1 MSVTLEIKY
10 YNTFLIKS
18 SEVTHQVV
26 GTGNNSDTTFTIA
39 ESSGNTIYAVPN
51 SESEFEV
58 YFDNV
63 LQAATSYVYANKTR
77 VITFTSAPASS
88 VAEIL
93 VVVKNWHVEESRIR
107 GAFNGKTVDFGV
119 RAAITDNEYAPE
131 TREASLIYSGIYNG
145 RTRTNEI
152 NQFNPA
158 IPNTKSIDSAF
169 GSIQKLFA
177 EDNNLNV
184 FQENKVHNIL
194 IDKDIIFTAEGDPQ
208 VTSSD
213 QVLGQVVAYTG
224 NYGIS
229 KNPESFAVNA
239 GRKYFVD
246 KNNGV
251 VLRLSRDGI
260 TEISGF
266 GMRDYF
272 KTNLKLSDSIIGIW
286 DNNRKKYVLSLQED
300 NIKNTFAC
308 NGSTNT
314 FSLAFSIIDKNFVT
328 INLPDP
334 TDISQI
340 EVFQQNFSSTTPLT
354 PGTEYTYNATTGV
367 VTLTQTPLNG
377 DIVTIHL
384 RDFASGFQ
392 TVTFDEDINGW
403 SSFYGYKPAFGGS
416 IDADFYTYGIN
427 DLYKHY
433 DLNANRGSFYGA
445 STIASTVDLIF
456 NRPPSVTKYFKTLNY
471 EGDTGWSA
479 SSITTDSDTGA
490 VIDAYV
496 STSAAVES
504 TWQDLVV
511 SGFKKKDNKYYSY
524 IVNETL
530 PQRNEVLFGGDIS
543 GVKGFFNKVQM
554 SVSDTSQKE
563 LFAVS
568 SEYELLTN

>member
-26 GTGNNSDTTFTIA
+26 GTGDGSDTTFTIA
-39 ESSGNTIYAVPN
+39 ESSGSTIYAVPN
-51 SESEFEV
+51 SESDFQV
-58 YFDNV
+58 YLNNV
-63 LQAATSYVYANKTR
+63 LLAASGYTYKNKTR
-77 VITFTSAPASS
+77 VITFTTAPGNN
-88 VAEIL
+88 VEIL

-119 RAAITDNEYAPE
+119 RAAITDNDYAPE

-158 IPNTKSIDSAF
+158 IPNTKSIDSSF

-194 IDKDIIFTAEGDPQ
+194 IDKDIIFTAEGSPQ
-208 VTSSD
+208 VTASD

-229 KNPESFAVNA
+229 KNPESFAYHA
-239 GRKYFVD
+239 GRKYFTD

-260 TEISGF
+260 TEISNF

-272 KTNLKLSDSIIGIW
+272 KTNLKLADSIVGIW
-286 DNNRKKYVLSLQED
+286 DNNRKKYVLSLQE
-300 NIKNTFAC
+300 NLV
-308 NGSTNT
+308 TNT
-314 FSLAFSIIDKNFVT
+314 FTGDGSDTTISLAFT
-328 INLPDP
+328 IVDTDFATVNLPDP
-334 TDISQI
+334 TNISQI
-340 EVFQQNFSSTTPLT
+340 EIFQTSRGTTALVANT
-354 PGTEYTYNATTGV
+354 DYTYNTSTGV
-367 VTLTQTPLNG
+367 VTMTSAPPVG
-377 DIVTIHL
+377 DTITIHL
-384 RDFASGFQ
+384 RDFTSGFQ

-416 IDADFYTYGIN
+416 IDADFYTYGVN

-433 DLNANRGSFYGA
+433 DLDANRGSFYGN
-445 STIASTVDLIF
+445 STIASTVNLIF
-456 NRPPSVTKYFKTLNY
+456 NKPPSRLKYFKTINY
-471 EGDTGWSA
+471 EGDTGWSVE
-479 SSITTDSDTGA
+479 SMTTDSDNGSP
-490 VIDAYV
+490 IPAYV
-496 STSAAVES
+496 STSASAEN
-504 TWQDLVV
+504 TWQDLMIA
-511 SGFKKKDNKYYSY
+511 GFKKKDNKYYSY

-530 PQRNEVLFGGDIS
+530 PKRNEILFGGDIS
-543 GVKGFFNKVQM
+543 GVKGFFNKVQL
-554 SVSDTSQKE
+554 SVSDTSAKE

>member
-18 SEVTHQVV
+18 SEVTHQVI
-26 GTGNNSDTTFTIA
+26 GTGNGSATAFTIA
-39 ESSGNTIYAVPN
+39 EISGDTIYAVPN
-51 SESEFEV
+51 SEADFQV
-58 YFDNV
+58 YFDNE
-63 LQAATSYVYANKTR
+63 LQPASGYTYKNKTR
-77 VITFTSAPASS
+77 VITFTSAPDNNKS
-88 VAEIL
+88 IL
-93 VVVKNWHVEESRIR
+93 VVVKSWHIEESRIR

-145 RTRTNEI
+145 RTRTNQI
-152 NQFNPA
+152 NQFNPS
-158 IPNTKSIDSAF
+158 IPNTKSIDSSF

-229 KNPESFAVNA
+229 KNPESFAYHA
-239 GRKYFVD
+239 GRKYFTD

-260 TEISGF
+260 TEISNF

-272 KTNLKLSDSIIGIW
+272 KTNLKLADSIIGIW
-286 DNNRKKYVLSLQED
+286 DNNRKKYVLSLQE
-300 NIKNTFAC
+300 NLV
-308 NGSTNT
+308 TNT
-314 FSLAFSIIDKNFVT
+314 FIGNGSDTTISLAFT
-328 INLPDP
+328 IVDASFATVNLPDP
-334 TDISQI
+334 TNISQI
-340 EVFQQNFSSTTPLT
+340 EIFQTSRGTTALAANT
-354 PGTEYTYNATTGV
+354 DYTYNTSTGV
-367 VTLTQTPLNG
+367 VTMASAPPVG
-377 DIVTIHL
+377 DTITIHL
-384 RDFASGFQ
+384 RDFTSGFQ

-416 IDADFYTYGIN
+416 IDADFYTYGVN

-433 DLNANRGSFYGA
+433 DLDANRGSFYGN

-456 NRPPSVTKYFKTLNY
+456 NKPPSVSKYFRTINY
-471 EGDTGWSA
+471 EGNTGWSVK
-479 SSITTDSDTGA
+479 SIETDSDKGA
-490 VIDAYV
+490 FIPAYV
-496 STSAAVES
+496 STSASAEN
-504 TWQDLVV
+504 TWQDLMIT
-511 SGFKKKDNKYYSY
+511 GFKKKDNKYYSY

-530 PQRNEVLFGGDIS
+530 PKTNEVLFGGDIS
-543 GVKGFFNKVQM
+543 GVKGFFNKVQL
-554 SVSDTSQKE
+554 SVSDTSAKE

>member
-26 GTGNNSDTTFTIA
+26 GTGDGSDTTFTIA
-39 ESSGNTIYAVPN
+39 ESSGSTIYAVPN
-51 SESEFEV
+51 SEADFQV

-63 LQAATSYVYANKTR
+63 LVAATSYVYANKTR
-77 VITFTSAPASS
+77 VITFTSAPSNGVS
-88 VAEIL
+88 IL
-93 VVVKNWHVEESRIR
+93 VVVKNWHIEESRIR

-158 IPNTKSIDSAF
+158 IPNTKSIDSSF

-229 KNPESFAVNA
+229 KNPESFAYHA
-239 GRKYFVD
+239 GRKYFTD

-260 TEISGF
+260 TEISNF

-272 KTNLKLSDSIIGIW
+272 KTNLKLADSIVGIW
-286 DNNRKKYVLSLQED
+286 DNNRKKYVLSLQENLVTNAFTGD
-300 NIKNTFAC
+300 
-308 NGSTNT
+308 GSDTT
-314 FSLAFSIIDKNFVT
+314 ISLAFTIVDTNFATV
-328 INLPDP
+328 NLPDP
-334 TDISQI
+334 TNISQI
-340 EVFQQNFSSTTPLT
+340 EIFQTSRGTTALVANT
-354 PGTEYTYNATTGV
+354 DYTYNTSTGV
-367 VTLTQTPLNG
+367 VTMTSAPPVG
-377 DIVTIHL
+377 DTITIHL
-384 RDFASGFQ
+384 RDFTSGFQ

-416 IDADFYTYGIN
+416 IDADFYTYGVN

-433 DLNANRGSFYGA
+433 DLDANRGSFYGN

-456 NRPPSVTKYFKTLNY
+456 NKPPSVSKYFQTINY
-471 EGDTGWSA
+471 EGNTGWSVN
-479 SSITTDSDTGA
+479 SIETDSDNGSP
-490 VIDAYV
+490 IPAYV
-496 STSAAVES
+496 STSASAEN

-530 PQRNEVLFGGDIS
+530 PKTNEILFGAEIS
-543 GVKGFFNKVQM
+543 GVKGFFNKVQL
-554 SVSDTSQKE
+554 SVSDTSAKE

>member
-26 GTGNNSDTTFTIA
+26 GTGNGSDTTFTIA

-51 SESEFEV
+51 SEADFQV
-58 YFDNV
+58 YFDNE
-63 LQAATSYVYANKTR
+63 LQAASGYTYKNKTR
-77 VITFTSAPASS
+77 VITFTSAPANGKS
-88 VAEIL
+88 IL
-93 VVVKNWHVEESRIR
+93 VVVKNWHIEESRIR

-152 NQFNPA
+152 NQFNPS
-158 IPNTKSIDSAF
+158 IPNTKSIDSSF

-194 IDKDIIFTAEGDPQ
+194 IDKDIIFTAEGSPQ
-208 VTSSD
+208 ITSSD

-229 KNPESFAVNA
+229 KNPESFAYHA
-239 GRKYFVD
+239 GRKYFTD

-260 TEISGF
+260 TEISNF

-272 KTNLKLSDSIIGIW
+272 KTNLKLADSIIGIW

-300 NIKNTFAC
+300 LV
-308 NGSTNT
+308 TNT
-314 FSLAFSIIDKNFVT
+314 FTGNGSNTTISLAFTKVDTNFATV
-328 INLPDP
+328 NLPDP

-340 EVFQQNFSSTTPLT
+340 EVFQTSRGTTALAANT
-354 PGTEYTYNATTGV
+354 DYTYNTSTGV
-367 VTLTQTPLNG
+367 VTMTSAPPIG
-377 DIVTIHL
+377 DVVTVHL

-416 IDADFYTYGIN
+416 IDADFYTYGVN

-433 DLNANRGSFYGA
+433 DLDANRGSFYGN

-456 NRPPSVTKYFKTLNY
+456 NKPPSISKYFKTINY
-471 EGDTGWSA
+471 EGNTGWSVE
-479 SSITTDSDTGA
+479 SIETDSDNGSP
-490 VIDAYV
+490 IPAYV
-496 STSAAVES
+496 STSASAEN

-530 PQRNEVLFGGDIS
+530 PKRNEILFGGDIS
-543 GVKGFFNKVQM
+543 GVKGFFNKVQL
-554 SVSDTSQKE
+554 SVSDTSAKE

>member
-10 YNTFLIKS
+10 FNTFLIKS

-26 GTGNNSDTTFTIA
+26 GTGDGTDTTFTIA

-51 SESEFEV
+51 SEADFQV

-63 LQAATSYVYANKTR
+63 LQAATGYVYANKTR
-77 VITFTSAPASS
+77 VITFTSAPSNGVS
-88 VAEIL
+88 IL
-93 VVVKNWHVEESRIR
+93 VVVKNWHIEESRIR

-158 IPNTKSIDSAF
+158 IPNTKSIDSSF

-229 KNPESFAVNA
+229 KNPESFAFHA
-239 GRKYFVD
+239 GRKYFTD

-260 TEISGF
+260 TEISNF

-272 KTNLKLSDSIIGIW
+272 KTNLKLADSIIGIW

-300 NIKNTFAC
+300 LVKNTFIGD
-308 NGSTNT
+308 GSDTT
-314 FSLAFSIIDKNFVT
+314 ISLAFSIVDKDFATV
-328 INLPDP
+328 NLPDP
-334 TDISQI
+334 TNISQI
-340 EVFQQNFSSTTPLT
+340 EIFQTSRGSAALVA
-354 PGTEYTYNATTGV
+354 GTDYTYNTSTGV
-367 VTLTQTPLNG
+367 VTMTTAPPVG
-377 DIVTIHL
+377 DEVTIHL
-384 RDFASGFQ
+384 RDFTGGFQ

-416 IDADFYTYGIN
+416 MDADYYTYGIN

-433 DLNANRGSFYGA
+433 DLDADRGSFYGG
-445 STIASTVDLIF
+445 STIASTVDIIF
-456 NRPPSVTKYFKTLNY
+456 NKPPSILKYFRTINY
-471 EGDTGWSA
+471 EGNTGWLVNT
-479 SSITTDSDTGA
+479 IETGSDKGA
-490 VIDAYV
+490 PIPAYV
-496 STSAAVES
+496 STSASVEN
-504 TWQDLVV
+504 TWQDLMI

-530 PQRNEVLFGGDIS
+530 PQRNEVLFGNAIS
-543 GVKGFFNKVQM
+543 GVKGFFNKVQL

>member
-26 GTGNNSDTTFTIA
+26 GTGDGSDTTFTIA

-51 SESEFEV
+51 SEADFQV

-63 LQAATSYVYANKTR
+63 LTPATGYVYANKTR
-77 VITFTSAPASS
+77 VITFTSAPNNGVS
-88 VAEIL
+88 IL
-93 VVVKNWHVEESRIR
+93 VVVKNWHIEESRIR

-158 IPNTKSIDSAF
+158 IPNTKSIDSSF

-229 KNPESFAVNA
+229 KNPESFAYHA
-239 GRKYFVD
+239 GRKYFTD

-260 TEISGF
+260 TEISNF

-272 KTNLKLSDSIIGIW
+272 KTNLKLADSIIGIW

-300 NIKNTFAC
+300 LV
-308 NGSTNT
+308 TNT
-314 FSLAFSIIDKNFVT
+314 FTGDGSDTTISLAFTIVDRNFATV
-328 INLPDP
+328 NLPDP
-334 TDISQI
+334 TNISQI
-340 EVFQQNFSSTTPLT
+340 EIFQTSRGTTALVA
-354 PGTEYTYNATTGV
+354 GTDYTYNTSTGI
-367 VTLTQTPLNG
+367 VTMTSAPPVG
-377 DIVTIHL
+377 DVVTIHL
-384 RDFASGFQ
+384 RDFTSGFQ

-416 IDADFYTYGIN
+416 IDADFYTYGVN

-433 DLNANRGSFYGA
+433 DLDANRGSFYGN
-445 STIASTVDLIF
+445 STIASTVNLIF
-456 NRPPSVTKYFKTLNY
+456 NKPPSISKYFKTINY
-471 EGDTGWSA
+471 EGNTGWSVE
-479 SSITTDSDTGA
+479 SIETDSDTGSP
-490 VIDAYV
+490 IPAYV
-496 STSAAVES
+496 STSASAES

-543 GVKGFFNKVQM
+543 GVKGFFNKVQL
-554 SVSDTSQKE
+554 SVSSTSQKE

>member
-26 GTGNNSDTTFTIA
+26 GTGDGSDTTFTIA
-39 ESSGNTIYAVPN
+39 ESSGSTIYAVPN
-51 SESEFEV
+51 SEADFQV

-63 LQAATSYVYANKTR
+63 LVAATSYVYANKTR
-77 VITFTSAPASS
+77 VITFTSAPSNGVS
-88 VAEIL
+88 IL
-93 VVVKNWHVEESRIR
+93 VVVKNWHIEESRIR

-158 IPNTKSIDSAF
+158 IPNTKSIDSSF

-229 KNPESFAVNA
+229 KNPESFAYHA
-239 GRKYFVD
+239 GRKYFTD

-260 TEISGF
+260 TEISNF

-272 KTNLKLSDSIIGIW
+272 KTNLKLADSIVGIW
-286 DNNRKKYVLSLQED
+286 DNNRKKYVLSLQE
-300 NIKNTFAC
+300 NLV
-308 NGSTNT
+308 TNT
-314 FSLAFSIIDKNFVT
+314 FTGDGSDTTISLAFTIVDTNFATV
-328 INLPDP
+328 NLPDP
-334 TDISQI
+334 TNISQI
-340 EVFQQNFSSTTPLT
+340 EIFQTSRGTTALVANT
-354 PGTEYTYNATTGV
+354 DYTYNTSTGV
-367 VTLTQTPLNG
+367 VTMTSAPPVG
-377 DIVTIHL
+377 DTITIHL
-384 RDFASGFQ
+384 RDFTSGFQ

-416 IDADFYTYGIN
+416 IDADFYTYGVN

-433 DLNANRGSFYGA
+433 DLDANRGSFYGN

-456 NRPPSVTKYFKTLNY
+456 NRPPSVSKYFQTINY
-471 EGDTGWSA
+471 EGNTGWSVN
-479 SSITTDSDTGA
+479 SIETDSDNGSP
-490 VIDAYV
+490 IPAYV
-496 STSAAVES
+496 STSASAEN

-530 PQRNEVLFGGDIS
+530 PKTNEILFGAEIS
-543 GVKGFFNKVQM
+543 GVKGFFNKVQL
-554 SVSDTSQKE
+554 SVSDTSAKE

>member
-26 GTGNNSDTTFTIA
+26 GTGDGSDTTFTIA

-51 SESEFEV
+51 SEADFQV
-58 YFDNV
+58 YFDNE
-63 LQAATSYVYANKTR
+63 LQPATGYTYKNKTR
-77 VITFTSAPASS
+77 VITFTSAPGNGKS
-88 VAEIL
+88 IL
-93 VVVKNWHVEESRIR
+93 VVVKSWHIEESRIR

-145 RTRTNEI
+145 RTRTNQI

-158 IPNTKSIDSAF
+158 MPNTKSIDSSF

-229 KNPESFAVNA
+229 TNPESFAYHA
-239 GRKYFVD
+239 GRKYFTD

-251 VLRLSRDGI
+251 VLRLSTDGI
-260 TEISGF
+260 TEISNF

-272 KTNLKLSDSIIGIW
+272 KTNLKLADSIIGIW

-300 NIKNTFAC
+300 LV
-308 NGSTNT
+308 TNT
-314 FSLAFSIIDKNFVT
+314 FTGNGSITTISLAFTKVDTNFATV
-328 INLPDP
+328 NLPDP

-340 EVFQQNFSSTTPLT
+340 EVFQTSRGTTALVANVD
-354 PGTEYTYNATTGV
+354 YTYNTSTGV
-367 VTLTQTPLNG
+367 VTMTSAPPIG
-377 DIVTIHL
+377 DVVTVHL
-384 RDFASGFQ
+384 RDFTSGFQ

-416 IDADFYTYGIN
+416 IDADFYTYGVN

-433 DLNANRGSFYGA
+433 DLDANRGSFYGN

-456 NRPPSVTKYFKTLNY
+456 NKPPSISKYFKTINY
-471 EGDTGWSA
+471 EGNTGWA
-479 SSITTDSDTGA
+479 VNSIETDSDNGSP
-490 VIDAYV
+490 IPAYV
-496 STSAAVES
+496 STSASAES

-530 PQRNEVLFGGDIS
+530 PKRNEILFGGDIS
-543 GVKGFFNKVQM
+543 GVKGFFNKVQL
-554 SVSDTSQKE
+554 SVSDTSAKE

>member
-26 GTGNNSDTTFTIA
+26 GTGDGSDTTFTIA
-39 ESSGNTIYAVPN
+39 ESSGSTIYAVPN
-51 SESEFEV
+51 SEADFQV

-63 LQAATSYVYANKTR
+63 LVAATSYVYANKTR
-77 VITFTSAPASS
+77 VITFTSAPSNGVS
-88 VAEIL
+88 IL
-93 VVVKNWHVEESRIR
+93 VVVKNWHIEESRIR

-158 IPNTKSIDSAF
+158 IPNTKSIDSSF

-229 KNPESFAVNA
+229 KNPESFAYHA
-239 GRKYFVD
+239 GRKYFTD

-260 TEISGF
+260 TEISNF

-272 KTNLKLSDSIIGIW
+272 KTNLKLADSIIGIW

-300 NIKNTFAC
+300 LV
-308 NGSTNT
+308 TNT
-314 FSLAFSIIDKNFVT
+314 FTGDGSDTTISLAFTIVDRNFATV
-328 INLPDP
+328 NLPDP
-334 TDISQI
+334 TNISQI
-340 EVFQQNFSSTTPLT
+340 EIFQTSRGTTALVA
-354 PGTEYTYNATTGV
+354 GTDYTYNTSTGI
-367 VTLTQTPLNG
+367 VTMTSAPPVG
-377 DIVTIHL
+377 DVVTIHL
-384 RDFASGFQ
+384 RDFTSGFQ

-416 IDADFYTYGIN
+416 IDADFYTYGVN

-433 DLNANRGSFYGA
+433 DLDANRGSFYGN

-456 NRPPSVTKYFKTLNY
+456 NKPPSVSKYFQTINY
-471 EGDTGWSA
+471 EGNTGWSVN
-479 SSITTDSDTGA
+479 SIETDSDNGSP
-490 VIDAYV
+490 IPAYV
-496 STSAAVES
+496 STSASAEN

-530 PQRNEVLFGGDIS
+530 PKTNEILFGAEIS
-543 GVKGFFNKVQM
+543 GVKGFFNKVQL
-554 SVSDTSQKE
+554 SVSDTSAKE

>member
-18 SEVTHQVV
+18 SEVTHQVI
-26 GTGNNSDTTFTIA
+26 GTGNGSATAFTIA
-39 ESSGNTIYAVPN
+39 EISGNTIYAVPN
-51 SESEFEV
+51 SEADFQV
-58 YFDNV
+58 YFNNE
-63 LQAATSYVYANKTR
+63 LQPASGYTYKNKTR
-77 VITFTSAPASS
+77 VITFTASVPANK
-88 VAEIL
+88 EIL

-152 NQFNPA
+152 NQFNPS
-158 IPNTKSIDSAF
+158 IPNTKSIDSSF

-229 KNPESFAVNA
+229 KNPESFAYHA
-239 GRKYFVD
+239 GRKYFTD

-260 TEISGF
+260 TEISNF

-272 KTNLKLSDSIIGIW
+272 KTNLKLADLIIGIW
-286 DNNRKKYVLSLQED
+286 DNNRKKYVLSLQE
-300 NIKNTFAC
+300 NLV
-308 NGSTNT
+308 TNT
-314 FSLAFSIIDKNFVT
+314 FVGNGSNTTISLAFTTVDASFATV
-328 INLPDP
+328 NLPDP
-334 TDISQI
+334 TNISQI
-340 EVFQQNFSSTTPLT
+340 EVFQTSRGTTALVANVD
-354 PGTEYTYNATTGV
+354 YTYNTSTGV
-367 VTLTQTPLNG
+367 VTMTSAPPIG
-377 DIVTIHL
+377 DVVTVHL

-416 IDADFYTYGIN
+416 IDADFYTYGVN

-433 DLNANRGSFYGA
+433 DLDANRGSFYGN

-456 NRPPSVTKYFKTLNY
+456 NKPPSVSKYFRTINY
-471 EGDTGWSA
+471 EGNTGWSVK
-479 SSITTDSDTGA
+479 SIETDSDKGA
-490 VIDAYV
+490 SIPAYV
-496 STSAAVES
+496 STSASAEN
-504 TWQDLVV
+504 TWQDLMIA
-511 SGFKKKDNKYYSY
+511 GFKKKDNKYYSY

-530 PQRNEVLFGGDIS
+530 PKTNEVLFGGDIS
-543 GVKGFFNKVQM
+543 GVKGFFNKVQL
-554 SVSDTSQKE
+554 SVSDTSAKE

>member
-26 GTGNNSDTTFTIA
+26 GTGDGGDTTFTIA
-39 ESSGNTIYAVPN
+39 ESSGSTIYAVPN
-51 SESEFEV
+51 SESEFQV
-58 YFDNV
+58 YFDNE
-63 LQAATSYVYANKTR
+63 LQAASGYTYKNKTR
-77 VITFTSAPASS
+77 VITFTSAPGNGKS
-88 VAEIL
+88 IL
-93 VVVKNWHVEESRIR
+93 VVVKSWHVEESRIR

-158 IPNTKSIDSAF
+158 IPNTKSIDSSF

-208 VTSSD
+208 VTASN

-229 KNPESFAVNA
+229 KNPESFAFHA
-239 GRKYFVD
+239 GRKYFTD

-260 TEISGF
+260 TEISNF
-266 GMRDYF
+266 GMRDFF
-272 KTNLKLSDSIIGIW
+272 KTNLKLADSIVGLW
-286 DNNRKKYVLSLQED
+286 DNNRKKYVLSLQE
-300 NIKNTFAC
+300 NLV
-308 NGSTNT
+308 TNT
-314 FSLAFSIIDKNFVT
+314 FTGDGSDTTISLAFTVVDPSFATV
-328 INLPDP
+328 NLPDP
-334 TDISQI
+334 TNISQI
-340 EVFQQNFSSTTPLT
+340 EIFQTSRGATALVANTD
-354 PGTEYTYNATTGV
+354 YTYNTSTGV
-367 VTLTQTPLNG
+367 VTMASAPSIG
-377 DIVTIHL
+377 DVITIHL
-384 RDFASGFQ
+384 RDFTNGFQ

-433 DLNANRGSFYGA
+433 DLDANRGSFYGN

-456 NRPPSVTKYFKTLNY
+456 NKPPSILKYFRTINY
-471 EGDTGWSA
+471 EGNTGWLVE
-479 SSITTDSDTGA
+479 SIQTDSDKGA
-490 VIDAYV
+490 PIPAYV
-496 STSAAVES
+496 STSASVEN
-504 TWQDLVV
+504 TWQDLMI
-511 SGFKKKDNKYYSY
+511 SGFKKKNNKYYSY

-530 PQRNEVLFGGDIS
+530 PQRNEVLFGNNIS
-543 GVKGFFNKVQM
+543 GVKGFFNKVQL
-554 SVSDTSQKE
+554 SVSDTSAKE

>member
-26 GTGNNSDTTFTIA
+26 GTGDGSDTTFTIA
-39 ESSGNTIYAVPN
+39 ESSGNTVYAVPN
-51 SESEFEV
+51 SEADFQV
-58 YFDNV
+58 YFDNE
-63 LQAATSYVYANKTR
+63 LQAASGYTYKNKTR
-77 VITFTSAPASS
+77 VITFTSAPANGKS
-88 VAEIL
+88 IL
-93 VVVKNWHVEESRIR
+93 VVVKNWHIEESRIR

-152 NQFNPA
+152 NQFNPS
-158 IPNTKSIDSAF
+158 IPNTKSIDSSF

-194 IDKDIIFTAEGDPQ
+194 IDKDIIFTAEGSPQ
-208 VTSSD
+208 ITSSD

-229 KNPESFAVNA
+229 KNPESFAYHA
-239 GRKYFVD
+239 GRKYFTD

-260 TEISGF
+260 TEISNF

-272 KTNLKLSDSIIGIW
+272 KTNLKLADSIVGIW

-300 NIKNTFAC
+300 LV
-308 NGSTNT
+308 TNT
-314 FSLAFSIIDKNFVT
+314 FTGNGSNTTISLAFTKVDTNFATV
-328 INLPDP
+328 NLPDP

-340 EVFQQNFSSTTPLT
+340 EVFQTSRGATALVANTD
-354 PGTEYTYNATTGV
+354 YTYNTSTGV
-367 VTLTQTPLNG
+367 VTMTSAPPIG
-377 DIVTIHL
+377 DVVTVHL
-384 RDFASGFQ
+384 RDFTSGFQ

-416 IDADFYTYGIN
+416 IDADFYTYGVN

-433 DLNANRGSFYGA
+433 DLDANRGSFYGN

-456 NRPPSVTKYFKTLNY
+456 NKPPSISKYFKTINY
-471 EGDTGWSA
+471 EGNTGWA
-479 SSITTDSDTGA
+479 VNSIETDSDKGSP
-490 VIDAYV
+490 IPAYV
-496 STSAAVES
+496 STSASAES

-530 PQRNEVLFGGDIS
+530 PKRNEILFGGDIS
-543 GVKGFFNKVQM
+543 GVKGFFNKVQL
-554 SVSDTSQKE
+554 SVSSTSAKE

>member
-26 GTGNNSDTTFTIA
+26 GTGDGSDTTFTIA
-39 ESSGNTIYAVPN
+39 ESSGSTIYAVPN
-51 SESEFEV
+51 SESEFQV

-63 LQAATSYVYANKTR
+63 LVAATSYVYANKTR
-77 VITFTSAPASS
+77 VITFTSAPSNGVS
-88 VAEIL
+88 IL
-93 VVVKNWHVEESRIR
+93 VVVKNWHIEESRIR

-213 QVLGQVVAYTG
+213 QVLGQVIAYAG

-229 KNPESFAVNA
+229 KNPESFAFNA

-272 KTNLKLSDSIIGIW
+272 KTNLKLADSIIGIW

-300 NIKNTFAC
+300 LV
-308 NGSTNT
+308 TNT
-314 FSLAFSIIDKNFVT
+314 FTGDGSDTTISLAFT
-328 INLPDP
+328 IVDADFATVNLPDP
-334 TDISQI
+334 TNISQI
-340 EVFQQNFSSTTPLT
+340 EVFQTSRGATALVA
-354 PGTEYTYNATTGV
+354 GTDYTYNTSTGV
-367 VTLTQTPLNG
+367 VTMTSAPPVG
-377 DIVTIHL
+377 DTVTIHL
-384 RDFASGFQ
+384 RDFTSGFQ

-403 SSFYGYKPAFGGS
+403 SSFYSYKPAFGGS
-416 IDADFYTYGIN
+416 IDADFYTYGVN

-433 DLNANRGSFYGA
+433 DLTANRGSFYGN
-445 STIASTVDLIF
+445 STVASTVDLIF
-456 NRPPSVTKYFKTLNY
+456 NRPPSISKYFKTINY
-471 EGDTGWSA
+471 EGNTGWSVE
-479 SSITTDSDTGA
+479 SIQTDTDNGA
-490 VIDAYV
+490 PISAYV
-496 STSAAVES
+496 STSASAES
-504 TWQDLVV
+504 TWQDLIV

-530 PQRNEVLFGGDIS
+530 PKTNEILFGDQIS
-543 GVKGFFNKVQM
+543 GVKGFFNKVQL

>member
-26 GTGNNSDTTFTIA
+26 GTGNGSDTTFTIA

-51 SESEFEV
+51 SEADFQV
-58 YFDNV
+58 YFDNE
-63 LQAATSYVYANKTR
+63 LQPASGYTYKNKTR
-77 VITFTSAPASS
+77 VITFTAS
-88 VAEIL
+88 VPVNKEIL
-93 VVVKNWHVEESRIR
+93 VVVKNWHIEESRIR

-145 RTRTNEI
+145 RTRTNQI
-152 NQFNPA
+152 NQFNPS
-158 IPNTKSIDSAF
+158 IPNTKSIDSSF

-229 KNPESFAVNA
+229 KNPESFAYHA
-239 GRKYFVD
+239 GRKYFTD

-260 TEISGF
+260 TEISNF

-272 KTNLKLSDSIIGIW
+272 KTNLKLADSIIGIW

-300 NIKNTFAC
+300 LV
-308 NGSTNT
+308 TNT
-314 FSLAFSIIDKNFVT
+314 FTGDGSDTTISLAFTVVDKDFATV
-328 INLPDP
+328 NLPDP
-334 TDISQI
+334 TNISQI
-340 EVFQQNFSSTTPLT
+340 EIFQTSRGSTALVANTD
-354 PGTEYTYNATTGV
+354 YTYNTSTGV
-367 VTLTQTPLNG
+367 VTMTSAPPIG
-377 DIVTIHL
+377 DVITIHL

-416 IDADFYTYGIN
+416 IDADFYTYGVN

-433 DLNANRGSFYGA
+433 DLDANRGSFYGN

-456 NRPPSVTKYFKTLNY
+456 NKPPSISKYFKTINY
-471 EGDTGWSA
+471 EGNTGWA
-479 SSITTDSDTGA
+479 VNSIETDSDNGSP
-490 VIDAYV
+490 IPAYV
-496 STSAAVES
+496 STSASAES

-530 PQRNEVLFGGDIS
+530 PKRNEILFGGDIS
-543 GVKGFFNKVQM
+543 GVKGFFNKVQL

>member
-26 GTGNNSDTTFTIA
+26 GTGDGSDTTFTIA
-39 ESSGNTIYAVPN
+39 ESSGNTVYAVPN
-51 SESEFEV
+51 SEADFQV
-58 YFDNV
+58 YFDNE
-63 LQAATSYVYANKTR
+63 LQAASGYTYKNKTR
-77 VITFTSAPASS
+77 VITFTSAPANGKS
-88 VAEIL
+88 IL
-93 VVVKNWHVEESRIR
+93 VVVKNWHIEESRIR
-107 GAFNGKTVDFGV
+107 GSFNGKTVDFGV

-158 IPNTKSIDSAF
+158 IPNTKSIDSSF

-194 IDKDIIFTAEGDPQ
+194 IDKDIIFTAEGNPQ

-229 KNPESFAVNA
+229 KNPESFAFHA
-239 GRKYFVD
+239 GRKYFTD

-260 TEISGF
+260 TEISNF

-272 KTNLKLSDSIIGIW
+272 KTNLKLADSIVGIW

-300 NIKNTFAC
+300 LV
-308 NGSTNT
+308 TNT
-314 FSLAFSIIDKNFVT
+314 FTGNGSITTISLAFTKVDANFATV
-328 INLPDP
+328 NLPDP

-340 EVFQQNFSSTTPLT
+340 EVFQTSRGATALVANTD
-354 PGTEYTYNATTGV
+354 YTYNTSTGV
-367 VTLTQTPLNG
+367 VTMTSAPPIG
-377 DIVTIHL
+377 DVVTVHL

-416 IDADFYTYGIN
+416 IDADFYTYGVN

-433 DLNANRGSFYGA
+433 DLDANRGSFYGN

-456 NRPPSVTKYFKTLNY
+456 NKPPSISKYFKTINY
-471 EGDTGWSA
+471 EGNTGWSVE
-479 SSITTDSDTGA
+479 SIETDSDNGSP
-490 VIDAYV
+490 IPAYV
-496 STSAAVES
+496 STSASAES

-530 PQRNEVLFGGDIS
+530 PKRNEILFGGDIS
-543 GVKGFFNKVQM
+543 GVKGFFNKVQL
-554 SVSDTSQKE
+554 SVSDTSAKE

>member
-10 YNTFLIKS
+10 YNTFVIKS
-18 SEVTHQVV
+18 SEVTHQVI
-26 GTGNNSDTTFTIA
+26 GTGDDSDTTFTIA
-39 ESSGNTIYAVPN
+39 ESSGSTIYAVPN
-51 SESEFEV
+51 SESDFQV
-58 YFDNV
+58 YFNEV
-63 LQAATSYVYANKTR
+63 LVAASAYIYANKTR
-77 VITFTSAPASS
+77 VLTFASAPADGAS
-88 VAEIL
+88 IL

-107 GAFNGKTVDFGV
+107 GSFNGKTVDFGV
-119 RAAITDNEYAPE
+119 RAAITDSDYAPE

-158 IPNTKSIDSAF
+158 IPNTKSIDSSF

-194 IDKDIIFTAEGDPQ
+194 IDKDIIFTAEGSPQ
-208 VTSSD
+208 VTASN
-213 QVLGQVVAYTG
+213 QVLGQVVAYAG

-229 KNPESFAVNA
+229 KNPESFAIHA
-239 GRKYFVD
+239 GRKYFAD

-260 TEISGF
+260 TEISNF

-272 KTNLKLSDSIIGIW
+272 KTSLKSVDTVIGTW

-300 NIKNTFAC
+300 LV
-308 NGSTNT
+308 TNT
-314 FSLAFSIIDKNFVT
+314 FTGDGSDTTISLAFT
-328 INLPDP
+328 IVDPDFATVNLPDP
-334 TDISQI
+334 TNISQI
-340 EVFQQNFSSTTPLT
+340 EIFQTSRGTTALVANT
-354 PGTEYTYNATTGV
+354 DYTYNTSTGV
-367 VTLTQTPLNG
+367 VTMTSAPPVG
-377 DIVTIHL
+377 DIITIHL
-384 RDFASGFQ
+384 RDFTSGFQ

-416 IDADFYTYGIN
+416 IDADFYTYGVN

-433 DLNANRGSFYGA
+433 DLDANRGSFYGN
-445 STIASTVDLIF
+445 STIASTVNLIF
-456 NRPPSVTKYFKTLNY
+456 NKPPSTVKYFKTINY
-471 EGDTGWSA
+471 EGDTGWSVE
-479 SSITTDSDTGA
+479 SMTTDSDNGSP
-490 VIDAYV
+490 IPAYV
-496 STSAAVES
+496 STSASAEN
-504 TWQDLVV
+504 TWQDLMV
-511 SGFKKKDNKYYSY
+511 SGFKRKDNKYYSY

-530 PQRNEVLFGGDIS
+530 PKRNEILFGGDIS
-543 GVKGFFNKVQM
+543 GVKGFFNKVQL
-554 SVSDTSQKE
+554 SVSDTSAKE

>member
-26 GTGNNSDTTFTIA
+26 GTGDGSDTTFTIA

-51 SESEFEV
+51 SEADFQV
-58 YFDNV
+58 YFDNE
-63 LQAATSYVYANKTR
+63 LQPATGYTYKNKTR
-77 VITFTSAPASS
+77 VITFTSAPGNGKS
-88 VAEIL
+88 IL
-93 VVVKNWHVEESRIR
+93 VVVKSWHIEESRIR

-145 RTRTNEI
+145 RTRTNQI

-229 KNPESFAVNA
+229 TNPESFAYHA
-239 GRKYFVD
+239 GRKYFTD

-251 VLRLSRDGI
+251 VLRLSTDGI
-260 TEISGF
+260 TEISNF

-272 KTNLKLSDSIIGIW
+272 KTNLKLADSIIGIW

-300 NIKNTFAC
+300 LV
-308 NGSTNT
+308 TNT
-314 FSLAFSIIDKNFVT
+314 FTGNGSITTISLAFTKVDTNFATV
-328 INLPDP
+328 NLPDP

-340 EVFQQNFSSTTPLT
+340 EVFQTSRGTTALVANVD
-354 PGTEYTYNATTGV
+354 YTYNTSTGV
-367 VTLTQTPLNG
+367 VTMTSAPPIG
-377 DIVTIHL
+377 DVVTVHL

-416 IDADFYTYGIN
+416 IDADFYTYGVN

-433 DLNANRGSFYGA
+433 DLDANRGSFYGN

-456 NRPPSVTKYFKTLNY
+456 NKPPSISKYFKTINY
-471 EGDTGWSA
+471 EGNTGWSVN
-479 SSITTDSDTGA
+479 SIETDSDNGSP
-490 VIDAYV
+490 IPAYV
-496 STSAAVES
+496 STSASAES

-530 PQRNEVLFGGDIS
+530 PKRNEVLFGGDIS
-543 GVKGFFNKVQM
+543 GVKGFFNKVQL
-554 SVSDTSQKE
+554 SVSDTSAKE

>member
-26 GTGNNSDTTFTIA
+26 GTGDGSDTTFTIA
-39 ESSGNTIYAVPN
+39 ESSGNTVYAVPN
-51 SESEFEV
+51 SEADFQV
-58 YFDNV
+58 YFDNE
-63 LQAATSYVYANKTR
+63 LQAASGYTYKNKTR
-77 VITFTSAPASS
+77 VITFTSAPANGKS
-88 VAEIL
+88 IL
-93 VVVKNWHVEESRIR
+93 VVVKNWHIEESRIR
-107 GAFNGKTVDFGV
+107 GSFNGKTVDFGV

-158 IPNTKSIDSAF
+158 IPNTKSIDSSF

-194 IDKDIIFTAEGDPQ
+194 IDKDIIFTAEGNPQ

-229 KNPESFAVNA
+229 KNPESFAFHA
-239 GRKYFVD
+239 GRKYFTD

-260 TEISGF
+260 TEISNF

-272 KTNLKLSDSIIGIW
+272 KTSLKSIDTVIGTW

-300 NIKNTFAC
+300 NITNTFAC
-308 NGSTNT
+308 NGSTAT
-314 FSLAFSIIDKNFVT
+314 FSLAFSIVDKDFTT

-334 TDISQI
+334 ADVSQI
-340 EVFQQNFSSTTPLT
+340 EVFQQNFSATTPLT
-354 PGTEYTYNATTGV
+354 AGTEYTYNVSTGV
-367 VTLTQTPLNG
+367 VTLAQAPVAG
-377 DIVTIHL
+377 DVITVHL
-384 RDFASGFQ
+384 RDFTGGFQ

-403 SSFYGYKPAFGGS
+403 SSFYNYKPSFGGS
-416 IDADFYTYGIN
+416 IDADFYTYGVN

-433 DLNANRGSFYGA
+433 DLDANRGSFYGA
-445 STIASTVDLIF
+445 TTSASTVDLIF
-456 NRPPSVTKYFKTLNY
+456 NKPPSTVKYFRTLNY
-471 EGDTGWSA
+471 EGDTGWSVT
-479 SSITTDSDTGA
+479 SIATDSDTGSP
-490 VIDAYV
+490 ITGYV
-496 STSAAVES
+496 STNASVEN
-504 TWQDLVV
+504 TWQDLMV
-511 SGFKKKDNKYYSY
+511 SGFKRKDNKYYSY

-530 PQRNEVLFGGDIS
+530 PKRNEILFGADIS
-543 GVKGFFNKVQM
+543 GVKGFFNKVQL
-554 SVSDTSQKE
+554 SVSDTSAKE

>member
-10 YNTFLIKS
+10 YNTFVIKS
-18 SEVTHQVV
+18 SEVTNQIV
-26 GTGNNSDTTFTIA
+26 GTGDGSDTTFTIA
-39 ESSGNTIYAVPN
+39 ESSGSTIYAVPN
-51 SESEFEV
+51 SESDFQV
-58 YFDNV
+58 YLDDV
-63 LQAATSYVYANKTR
+63 LQAASTYIYANKTR
-77 VITFTSAPASS
+77 VITFTSAPGNGKS
-88 VAEIL
+88 IL
-93 VVVKNWHVEESRIR
+93 VVVKSWHVEESRIR
-107 GAFNGKTVDFGV
+107 GSFNGKTVDFGV
-119 RAAITDNEYAPE
+119 RAAITDSEYTPE

-152 NQFNPA
+152 NQFNPS
-158 IPNTKSIDSAF
+158 IPNTKSIDSSF

-208 VTSSD
+208 VTASN

-229 KNPESFAVNA
+229 KNPESFAFHA
-239 GRKYFVD
+239 GRKYFTD

-260 TEISGF
+260 TEISNF

-272 KTNLKLSDSIIGIW
+272 KTSLKSIDTVIGTW

-300 NIKNTFAC
+300 NITNTFAC
-308 NGSTNT
+308 NGSTAT
-314 FSLAFSIIDKNFVT
+314 FSLAFSIVDKDFTT

-334 TDISQI
+334 TDVSQI
-340 EVFQQNFSSTTPLT
+340 EVFQQNFSATIPLT
-354 PGTEYTYNATTGV
+354 AGTEYTYNVSTGV
-367 VTLTQTPLNG
+367 VTLAQAPVAG
-377 DIVTIHL
+377 DVITVHL
-384 RDFASGFQ
+384 RDFTGGFQ

-403 SSFYGYKPAFGGS
+403 SSFYNYKPSFGGS
-416 IDADFYTYGIN
+416 IDADFYTYGVN

-433 DLNANRGSFYGA
+433 DLDASRGSFYGA
-445 STIASTVDLIF
+445 ATSASTVDLIF
-456 NRPPSVTKYFKTLNY
+456 NKPPSTVKYFRTLNY
-471 EGDTGWSA
+471 EGDTGWSVT
-479 SSITTDSDTGA
+479 SIATDSDTGSP
-490 VIDAYV
+490 ITGYV
-496 STSAAVES
+496 STNASVEN
-504 TWQDLVV
+504 TWQDLMV
-511 SGFKKKDNKYYSY
+511 SGFKRKDNKYYSY

-530 PQRNEVLFGGDIS
+530 PKRNEILFGGDIS
-543 GVKGFFNKVQM
+543 GVKGFFNKVQL
-554 SVSDTSQKE
+554 SVSDTSAKE

>member
-26 GTGNNSDTTFTIA
+26 GTGDGSDTTFTIA
-39 ESSGNTIYAVPN
+39 ESSGSTIYAVPN
-51 SESEFEV
+51 SEADFQV
-58 YFDNV
+58 YSDNV
-63 LQAATSYVYANKTR
+63 LTPATGYVYANKTR
-77 VITFTSAPASS
+77 VITFTSAPNNGVS
-88 VAEIL
+88 IL
-93 VVVKNWHVEESRIR
+93 VVVKNWHIEESRIR

-158 IPNTKSIDSAF
+158 IPNTKSIDSSF

-229 KNPESFAVNA
+229 KNPESFAYHA
-239 GRKYFVD
+239 GRKYFTD

-260 TEISGF
+260 TEISNF

-272 KTNLKLSDSIIGIW
+272 KTNLKLADSIIGIW

-300 NIKNTFAC
+300 LV
-308 NGSTNT
+308 TNT
-314 FSLAFSIIDKNFVT
+314 FTGDGSDTTISLAFTIVDRNFATV
-328 INLPDP
+328 NLPDP
-334 TDISQI
+334 TNISQI
-340 EVFQQNFSSTTPLT
+340 EIFQTSRGTTALVA
-354 PGTEYTYNATTGV
+354 GTDYTYNTSTGV
-367 VTLTQTPLNG
+367 VTMTSAPPVG
-377 DIVTIHL
+377 DVVTIHL
-384 RDFASGFQ
+384 RDFTSGFQ

-416 IDADFYTYGIN
+416 IDADFYTYGVN

-433 DLNANRGSFYGA
+433 DLDANRGSFYGN
-445 STIASTVDLIF
+445 STIASTVNLIF
-456 NRPPSVTKYFKTLNY
+456 NKPPSISKYFKTINY
-471 EGDTGWSA
+471 EGNTGWSVE
-479 SSITTDSDTGA
+479 SIETDSDTGSP
-490 VIDAYV
+490 IPAYV
-496 STSAAVES
+496 STSASAES

-530 PQRNEVLFGGDIS
+530 PKRNEILFGGDIS
-543 GVKGFFNKVQM
+543 GVKGFFNKVQL
-554 SVSDTSQKE
+554 SVSDTAQKE

>member
-10 YNTFLIKS
+10 YNTFLVKS

-26 GTGNNSDTTFTIA
+26 GTGDDSDTTFTIA

-51 SESEFEV
+51 SEADFQV
-58 YFDNV
+58 YFNNV
-63 LQAATSYVYANKTR
+63 LVAATNYVYANKTR
-77 VITFTSAPASS
+77 VITFTSAPAAGVS
-88 VAEIL
+88 IL
-93 VVVKNWHVEESRIR
+93 VVVKNWHIEESRIR

-152 NQFNPA
+152 NQFNPS
-158 IPNTKSIDSAF
+158 IPNTKSIDSSF

-194 IDKDIIFTAEGDPQ
+194 IDKDIIFTAEGNPQ

-229 KNPESFAVNA
+229 KNPESFAYHA
-239 GRKYFVD
+239 GRKYFTD

-260 TEISGF
+260 TEISNF

-272 KTNLKLSDSIIGIW
+272 KTNLKLADSIIGIW

-300 NIKNTFAC
+300 LV
-308 NGSTNT
+308 TNT
-314 FSLAFSIIDKNFVT
+314 FTGDGSDTTISLAFTVVDKDFAT

-334 TDISQI
+334 TNISQI
-340 EVFQQNFSSTTPLT
+340 EIFQTSRGSTALVANTD
-354 PGTEYTYNATTGV
+354 YTYNTSTGV
-367 VTLTQTPLNG
+367 VTMTSAPPIG
-377 DIVTIHL
+377 DVVTVHL
-384 RDFASGFQ
+384 RDFTSGFQ

-416 IDADFYTYGIN
+416 IDADFYTYGVN

-433 DLNANRGSFYGA
+433 DLDANRGSFYGN

-456 NRPPSVTKYFKTLNY
+456 NKPPSISKYFKTINY
-471 EGDTGWSA
+471 EGNTGWA
-479 SSITTDSDTGA
+479 VNSIETDSDNGSP
-490 VIDAYV
+490 IPAYV
-496 STSAAVES
+496 STSASAES

-530 PQRNEVLFGGDIS
+530 PKRNEILFGGDIS
-543 GVKGFFNKVQM
+543 GVKGFFNKVQL
-554 SVSDTSQKE
+554 SVSSTSAKE

>member
-26 GTGNNSDTTFTIA
+26 GTGDGSDTTFTIA
-39 ESSGNTIYAVPN
+39 ESSGSTIYAVPN
-51 SESEFEV
+51 SEADFQV

-63 LQAATSYVYANKTR
+63 LQAATGYTYKNKTR
-77 VITFTSAPASS
+77 VITFTSAPGNNKS
-88 VAEIL
+88 IL
-93 VVVKNWHVEESRIR
+93 VVVKNWHIEESRIR

-145 RTRTNEI
+145 RTRTNQI
-152 NQFNPA
+152 NQFNPS
-158 IPNTKSIDSAF
+158 IPNTKSIDSSF

-229 KNPESFAVNA
+229 KNPESFAYHA
-239 GRKYFVD
+239 GRKYFTD

-260 TEISGF
+260 TEISNF

-272 KTNLKLSDSIIGIW
+272 KTNLKLSDSIVGIW
-286 DNNRKKYVLSLQED
+286 DNNRKKYVLSLQE
-300 NIKNTFAC
+300 NLV
-308 NGSTNT
+308 TNT
-314 FSLAFSIIDKNFVT
+314 FTGDGSDTTISLAFT
-328 INLPDP
+328 IVDTDFATVNLPDP
-334 TDISQI
+334 TNISQI
-340 EVFQQNFSSTTPLT
+340 EIFQTSRGTTALVANT
-354 PGTEYTYNATTGV
+354 DYTYNTSTGV
-367 VTLTQTPLNG
+367 VTMTSAPPIG
-377 DIVTIHL
+377 DVITIHL
-384 RDFASGFQ
+384 RDFTSGFQ

-416 IDADFYTYGIN
+416 IDADFYTYGVN

-433 DLNANRGSFYGA
+433 DLDANRGSFYGN
-445 STIASTVDLIF
+445 STIASTVNLIF
-456 NRPPSVTKYFKTLNY
+456 NKPPSRLKYFKTINY
-471 EGDTGWSA
+471 EGDTGWSVE
-479 SSITTDSDTGA
+479 SMTTDSDNGSP
-490 VIDAYV
+490 IPAYV
-496 STSAAVES
+496 STSASAEN
-504 TWQDLVV
+504 TWQDLMIA
-511 SGFKKKDNKYYSY
+511 GFKKKDNKYYSY

-530 PQRNEVLFGGDIS
+530 PKTNEILFGGDIS
-543 GVKGFFNKVQM
+543 GVKGFFNKVQL
-554 SVSDTSQKE
+554 SVSDTSAKE

>member
-26 GTGNNSDTTFTIA
+26 GTGNGSDTTFTIA

-51 SESEFEV
+51 SEADFQV
-58 YFDNV
+58 YFDNE
-63 LQAATSYVYANKTR
+63 LQAASGYTYKNKTR
-77 VITFTSAPASS
+77 VITFTSAPANGKS
-88 VAEIL
+88 IL
-93 VVVKNWHVEESRIR
+93 VVVKNWHIEESRIR

-152 NQFNPA
+152 NQFNPS
-158 IPNTKSIDSAF
+158 IPNTKSIDSSF

-194 IDKDIIFTAEGDPQ
+194 IDKDIIFTAEGSPQ

-229 KNPESFAVNA
+229 KNPESFAYHA
-239 GRKYFVD
+239 GRKYFTD

-260 TEISGF
+260 TEISNF

-272 KTNLKLSDSIIGIW
+272 KTNLKLADSIIGIW

-300 NIKNTFAC
+300 LV
-308 NGSTNT
+308 TNT
-314 FSLAFSIIDKNFVT
+314 FTGNGSNTTISLAFTKVDTNFATV
-328 INLPDP
+328 NLPDP

-340 EVFQQNFSSTTPLT
+340 EVFQTSRGAVALVANTD
-354 PGTEYTYNATTGV
+354 YTYNTSTGV
-367 VTLTQTPLNG
+367 VTMTSAPPIG
-377 DIVTIHL
+377 DVVTVHL
-384 RDFASGFQ
+384 RDFTSGFQ

-416 IDADFYTYGIN
+416 IDADFYTYGVN

-433 DLNANRGSFYGA
+433 DLDANRGSFYGN

-456 NRPPSVTKYFKTLNY
+456 NKPPSISKYFKTINY
-471 EGDTGWSA
+471 EGNTGWSVE
-479 SSITTDSDTGA
+479 SIETDSDNGSP
-490 VIDAYV
+490 IPAYV
-496 STSAAVES
+496 STSVSAEN

-530 PQRNEVLFGGDIS
+530 PKRNEILFGGDIS
-543 GVKGFFNKVQM
+543 GVKGFFNKVQL
-554 SVSDTSQKE
+554 SVSDTSAKE